1 MTMFDKNA
9 EREAFG
15 ITSSD
20 CYVNPDTCTIE
31 EVAKEKHI
39 LFRYIRAYPPFS
51 YNQHPVGVFL
61 ALLHP
66 VEPVVTFGISL
77 CHKDDKFDKLTGVR
91 LAIKRALCPM
101 ESYSIYVPLGKRQ
114 IDFQY
119 GFDAFVHAVGRY
131 FKGCPMLWPNNIN
144 IIFRRR

>member
-1 MTMFDKNA
+1 MIIFDKNA
-9 EREAFG
+9 DRETFG
-15 ITSSD
+15 ITPSD
-20 CYVNPDTCTIE
+20 YYVNPDTCTLE

-51 YNQHPVGVFL
+51 YNHHPVGVFL

-66 VEPVVTFGISL
+66 TEPLVTFGISL

-91 LAIKRALCPM
+91 LAINRALNPT
-101 ESYSIYVPLGKRQ
+101 ESYDICIPLGKRQ